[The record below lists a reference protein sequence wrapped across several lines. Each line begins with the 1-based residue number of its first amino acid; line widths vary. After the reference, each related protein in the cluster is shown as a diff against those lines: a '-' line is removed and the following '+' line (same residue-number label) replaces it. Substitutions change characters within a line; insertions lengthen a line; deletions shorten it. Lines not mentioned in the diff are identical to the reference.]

1 MRLQLN
7 LELNTDWLIKD
18 YRRMFMALIKNIIS
32 DQDQTLYT
40 LLYGTNES
48 KRKVNKPFTFSV
60 HFPLFKGV
68 EKDRFQCGNKAHL
81 IFSTNDETIITT
93 LYNGLQRKKEIV
105 IGESFPIIF
114 KIENSF
120 LLPEKKIR
128 SNKVEFKTIAPV
140 LVNLKGDNLT
150 YIPPTHSKFGEAF
163 IQIICNQAMELN
175 IQFESEAVHFDI
187 QTMKKLPLSHYNQT
201 MTSWLGEFSLE
212 APKEVLQLVYDTGIG
227 VRRSQGFG
235 MLEIKK
241 QF

>member
-1 MRLQLN
+1 MD
-7 LELNTDWLIKD
+7 TDWLIKD
-18 YRRMFMALIKNIIS
+18 YRRIFMALIKNIIS
-32 DQDQTLYT
+32 NQDNTLYT
-40 LLYGTNES
+40 LLYGTDES

-60 HFPLFKGV
+60 HFPLFKGI
-68 EKDRFQCGNKAHL
+68 EKDEFQCGNKAHL
-81 IFSTNDETIITT
+81 IFSTNDETIIST
-93 LYNGLQRKKEIV
+93 LYNGLRKKKEII
-105 IGESFPIIF
+105 IGENYPITF
-114 KIENSF
+114 KIENSY

-128 SNKVEFKTIAPV
+128 SNKVGFKTIGPV
-140 LVNLKGDNLT
+140 LINLKGDNLT
-150 YIPPTHSKFGEAF
+150 YIPPTHPKFSEAF
-163 IQIICNQAMELN
+163 IEIICIQAAELN
-175 IQFESEAVHFDI
+175 TQCKGEDIHFDI

>member
-1 MRLQLN
+1 MRI
-7 LELNTDWLIKD
+7 NTSIEMSTIWLIKD
-18 YRRMFMALIKNIIS
+18 YRRIFMALIKNIIS
-32 DQDQTLYT
+32 NQNKTLYT
-40 LLYGTNES
+40 LLYGTEES

-60 HFPLFKGV
+60 HFPLFKGI

-81 IFSTNDETIITT
+81 IFSTNDETIIST
-93 LYNGLQRKKEIV
+93 LYNGLRKKKIV
-105 IGESFPIIF
+105 IGETYPITF
-114 KIENSF
+114 KIETSY

-128 SNKVEFKTIAPV
+128 NNKAEFKTIAPI

-150 YIPPTHSKFGEAF
+150 YIPPTHPKFEEAF

-175 IQFESEAVHFDI
+175 IQCESDDIHFDI
-187 QTMKKLPLSHYNQT
+187 QSMKKLPLSHYNQT

>member
-1 MRLQLN
+1 MRIKTR
-7 LELNTDWLIKD
+7 LEMSTDWLIKD
-18 YRRMFMALIKNIIS
+18 YRRIFMALIKNIIS
-32 DQDQTLYT
+32 NQDQTLYT
-40 LLYGTNES
+40 LLYGTEES

-60 HFPLFKGV
+60 HFPLFKGI
-68 EKDRFQCGNKAHL
+68 EKDKFQCGNKAHL

-93 LYNGLQRKKEIV
+93 LYNGLGKKKEIV
-105 IGESFPIIF
+105 IGEARPVTF
-114 KIENSF
+114 KIENNS

-128 SNKVEFKTIAPV
+128 GNKVEFKTMAPV
-140 LVNLKGDNLT
+140 LVNLKGDNLK
-150 YIPPTHSKFGEAF
+150 YIPPTHPKFEEAF
-163 IQIICNQAMELN
+163 IQIICNQAIEFN
-175 IQFESEAVHFDI
+175 IHCKSDDIHFDI
-187 QTMKKLPLSHYNQT
+187 QSMKKLPLSHYNQT